1 MFSICVHLCSS
12 VAIGSQES
20 NVSKGVG
27 FAMFSLM
34 RSIGSPSELERRR
47 LLAVQRVGEGYS
59 PEEAADF
66 LGVAP
71 RSVWRWL
78 ADFRLHGAAGLAAR
92 PTSGRPP
99 NLTPPQEKIV
109 CRWLTDNPTDHGF
122 PTELWTAGRLALLIA
137 EEWGISFH
145 PHYLTCWLRQR
156 GYTPQLPRRVPRE
169 RDDREIARWLVED
182 WPRIKRKARRRGACL
197 MLLDES
203 GLLMAPL
210 RRRSWSLRGHPSQI
224 KEKAGH
230 REKVSVVGGLWLTPS
245 RDRLHFAFQTLVND
259 YFSNVEVAEFLS
271 GALQWLTEPLVVLW
285 DRGNMHKG
293 DPISELVAQFPGRLE
308 LEPLPAHA
316 PMLNPVEQVWTWLKY
331 GRLCNFPPPDAQRLN
346 EMVIRELE
354 AIREDQ
360 ERLRNFSHASDLPLP
375 LTLLS

>member
-1 MFSICVHLCSS
+1 
-12 VAIGSQES
+12 
-20 NVSKGVG
+20 
-27 FAMFSLM
+27 M
-34 RSIGSPSELERRR
+34 RTTGTSAELEYRRR
-47 LLAVQRVGEGYS
+47 LAVQRVVEGYS
-59 PEEAADF
+59 AADVADF
-66 LGVAP
+66 LGVDP
-71 RSVWRWL
+71 RSVRRWL
-78 ADFRLHGAAGLAAR
+78 ADFRQHGAAALAAQ
-92 PTSGRPP
+92 PSPGRPP
-99 NLTPPQEKIV
+99 KLTTTQEKIV

-122 PTELWTAGRLALLIA
+122 PTELWTTGRLAYLID

-145 PHYLTCWLRQR
+145 PHYLATWLRQR

-169 RDDREIARWLVED
+169 RERPRDRARWLAED
-182 WPRIKRKARRRGACL
+182 WPRIKRQGHRRHHACL

-210 RRRSWSLRGHPSQI
+210 RRRSWSLRGQPPQS

-230 REKVSVVGGLWLTPS
+230 REKVSVIGALWLNPL
-245 RDRLHFAFQTLVND
+245 RDQLHFAFETLVND

-293 DPISELVAQFPGRLE
+293 DPISELLAEFPGRLM

-331 GRLCNFPPPDAQRLN
+331 GRLCNFPPPDAQHLN
-346 EMVIRELE
+346 EVVIRELD

-360 ERLRNFSHASDLPLP
+360 GRLRNFFHASDLPLP
-375 LTLLS
+375 RTLLT